1 MFAAGC
7 KLVAGKAATADA
19 GATAP
24 AIVIDLPKAMSH
36 EEVSTVFNVDVAKN
50 GALRVN
56 GLDVASASDVTA
68 RAREAAKA
76 APDVRAYIHAD
87 ANAPYA
93 RVIEVVDAI
102 KVGGISRVAFG
113 VAPMATVTPTP
124 LGR

>member
-24 AIVIDLPKAMSH
+24 AIVIELPKAMTH
-36 EEVSTVFNVDVAKN
+36 EEVSTAFDVDVAKS

-56 GLDVASASDVTA
+56 GADAASTADVTA

-76 APDVRAYIHAD
+76 VPDVRAYIHAD
-87 ANAPYA
+87 RDAPYS
-93 RVIEVVDAI
+93 RVIEVLDAV
-102 KVGGISRVAFG
+102 KAGGISRVAFG